1 MGIDSDLV
9 LVLVL
14 LSCFML
20 KLRNRLTDR
29 SSWRTQCRISM
40 YWYSSQQLTTVVRSG
55 FCWFCHSVEGRLSP
69 PHPGP
74 WSFHQEWCDHTPK
87 ERTSP
92 SCRDTN
98 VREITRLM
106 FKTCQNFSIILRQ
119 PRVHRWGSA
128 SCSGYPPGA
137 PRQRYNHAGGIFST
151 SAAASLWVSG
161 AFSAAWIQSF
171 SISALT
177 NPCLCSL
184 CSLCSPYNHIQAK
197 CLLQLQGHCEGE
209 WSCHDGSWG
218 ASPVR
223 KKHLK
228 TVFSERSSNYLTA
241 TWALVTFERPPKSR

>member
-106 FKTCQNFSIILRQ
+106 FKTCQNFSIILCQ

-161 AFSAAWIQSF
+161 AFQLLGF
-171 SISALT
+171 SLSVSQPWQIRVYAHYAHYAHHTTTYRPNVSCSYRDTVKVSDRVTTGPGGRRLWGRNTWRLCLVNVALIIWQQRE
-177 NPCLCSL
+177 
-184 CSLCSPYNHIQAK
+184 H
-197 CLLQLQGHCEGE
+197 
-209 WSCHDGSWG
+209 
-218 ASPVR
+218 
-223 KKHLK
+223 
-228 TVFSERSSNYLTA
+228 
-241 TWALVTFERPPKSR
+241 